1 MDSLEVY
8 LPNVNYFEEV
18 WSFVE
23 IDCEMS
29 EKNKSHLLENYL
41 AILIYNC
48 LKILSETLVLV

>member
-29 EKNKSHLLENYL
+29 EKNKSHLLEN
-41 AILIYNC
+41 
-48 LKILSETLVLV
+48 